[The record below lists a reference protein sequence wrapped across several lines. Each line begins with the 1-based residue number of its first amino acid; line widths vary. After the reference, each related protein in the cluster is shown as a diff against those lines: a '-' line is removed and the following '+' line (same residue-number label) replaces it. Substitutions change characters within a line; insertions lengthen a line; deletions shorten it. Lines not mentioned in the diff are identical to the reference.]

1 MEPKKNPKADLNRNR
16 VLYLQLG
23 LVLVLLI
30 TWRAIE
36 YKNYDAE
43 NIDIGQVNMDA
54 LEEEDVPITEMQ
66 NTPPPPPPP
75 PPPAPEVI
83 EVVEN
88 EEEVEEDEIQSTE
101 TNMDE
106 IVEVEEVVE
115 APVEEEV
122 EDVPFAVIEDVPIYP
137 GCENL
142 KNNDQRKK
150 CMSEKISSY
159 VNKEFDTDLGAELG
173 LTGINRVIV
182 QFRIDEKGNI
192 GQVRARAPH
201 PRLEQEAVRVIKS
214 LPKMKPGKQRGKPVG
229 VMYSLPI
236 AFKVQD

>member
-1 MEPKKNPKADLNRNR
+1 MEPKKNPKANLNRNR
-16 VLYLQLG
+16 VLFFQLG
-23 LVLVLLI
+23 LIVVLII

-36 YKNYDAE
+36 WKTYDPD

-54 LEEEDVPITEMQ
+54 LDEEDVPITEMQ

-75 PPPAPEVI
+75 PPAPEII
-83 EVVEN
+83 EVVED

-101 TNMDE
+101 TNLDE

-122 EDVPFAVIEDVPIYP
+122 EDVPFAVIEDVPIFP

-142 KNNDQRKK
+142 RNNDERKK
-150 CMSEKISSY
+150 CMSEKISKY

-173 LTGINRVIV
+173 LSGINRVIV

-201 PRLEQEAVRVIKS
+201 PRLEQEAARVINS